1 MSEHSAIEWTDA
13 TWNPVRGCK
22 KVSPGCDHCY
32 AETFAER
39 FRGVPGHP
47 YEAGFD
53 PRYAPDQL
61 TLPLRWKTPRNV
73 FVNSM
78 SDLFQ
83 GAFSDDII
91 DRVFAVMA
99 ICAMHETKPSHTF
112 QILTKRAHR
121 MMAYTET
128 PITELRRRLGRIA
141 GQLMEDGDAWADK
154 VTGEMPWPLPNVH
167 LGVLIESPE
176 YIDRKTYLRNSLA
189 AVRFLSLEPLLEDL
203 GTVDLTGIHWVIVGG
218 ESGPGA
224 RPMEEAWV
232 RSLRD
237 QCAAA
242 AVPFFFKQWG
252 GVLKKK
258 RGRLLDGRTHDDMP
272 RRTP

>member
-32 AETFAER
+32 AERFAER
-39 FRGVPGHP
+39 WRGIAGHA

-53 PRYAPDQL
+53 PRYVPDQL
-61 TLPLRWKTPRNV
+61 TEPLRWKTPRNV

-78 SDLFQ
+78 SDLLQ

-112 QILTKRAHR
+112 QILTKRSDR
-121 MMAYTET
+121 MMRYTRT
-128 PITELRRRLGRIA
+128 NVAELRRRLGRIA
-141 GQLMEDGDAWADK
+141 GQLMEDGDAWADM
-154 VTGEMPWPLPNVH
+154 VSTRMPWPLPNVH
-167 LGVLIESPE
+167 LGVSVESPE
-176 YIDRKTYLRNSLA
+176 YMGRITDLKFSEA
-189 AVRFLSLEPLLEDL
+189 AVRFLSLEPLLADMGTLDL
-203 GTVDLTGIHWVIVGG
+203 AGIHWVIVGG

-224 RPMEEAWV
+224 RPMDLNWARHV
-232 RSLRD
+232 RD
-237 QCAAA
+237 QCEYEH
-242 AVPFFFKQWG
+242 VPFFFKQVG

-258 RGRLLDGRTHDDMP
+258 AGRLLDGRTHDEMP
-272 RRTP
+272 RRAP